1 MSAFKEFKPTSWAID
16 NRTTVFII
24 TVLITLAGLSVY
36 NSIPKEQFPEVVVPT
51 FFVTT
56 VYPGTSPADMENL
69 VTKPL
74 EKQLGTVAGVKKMTS
89 KSQQDFANV
98 VVEFGTN
105 VSVPVAK
112 QKVKDAVD
120 KARSNLPKDLPQ
132 DPQVMEMDISEIPI
146 LFVNISGPFDLD
158 QLKKY
163 ATELKDKIE
172 EVKGINRVDMV
183 GALDR
188 EIQVDVDMFKLQAAR
203 MTMDDIERTVR
214 FENMTLS
221 GGNIKTG
228 DKERSIRVLGEF
240 QSVQDLSNLVVTSM
254 NGSSVF
260 LKDVATV
267 TDGYKDKQ
275 SFARLNG
282 EKVITLNVIKRSGEN
297 LIQASDDINAL
308 LAQSRERLPGDLKL
322 TVSGD
327 QSRVTRTTVND
338 LTNSIIIGF
347 VLVTLVLMF
356 FMGTTNAMFVG
367 LSVPVS
373 SFLAFLFMPSL
384 GFTMNMIVLFALLMA
399 LGVIVDDAIVVIENT
414 HRLFDRGRRSITNAA
429 KMAAGEVFMPVLAGT
444 LTTVAPFLPLA
455 FWDGIVGKFMY
466 YLPVTLILTLL
477 SSLLVAYLINPVF
490 AVQFMRPE
498 PETPAERKQADAR
511 SLRTLWLASVLM
523 ALLGLVVHLSGN
535 TGLGNFVWFVIA
547 LLWLNRFLLKPM
559 IERFQNHTWPGVQ
572 ASYEK
577 VLRWCLHGPRPVVLI
592 LSSLGLLVLSF
603 VLTGISAGSGRLKIA
618 FFPSGEPNFVYVY
631 LNTPIGTRAEVTDSL
646 TRVVE
651 SKVMSVLGAR
661 NPLVESVVT
670 NVAIGAGDPMERD
683 RSVVPHKGKVT
694 VAFIAYGERNGLKTL
709 PLLDSIRARVQGI
722 PGVEIAV
729 DQERN
734 GPPTGKPINIEVSG
748 QDFRLLAQ
756 SAQALK
762 SYLDSANIPGV
773 EELKMD
779 LDRNKPE
786 LLVRIDRER
795 AQREGVSTAQI
806 GSEIR
811 AAVFGKEASKFRSNN
826 DEIPIQL
833 RYSRVDREDLNR
845 LLDARITF
853 RDMNA
858 GGAIRQLPVSAVAS
872 IEFTQALGS
881 IQRKNE
887 NRVVTLSSNVL
898 SGFTPNQVV
907 ASIQQSLNGFKSPEG
922 TSIRM
927 TGEQEEQ
934 AEAGA
939 FLSSALM
946 VSVGLIFMILMF
958 QFNSMNRTLIIL
970 SEILLSIIGVLL
982 GYVIT
987 GMTMS
992 IIMTGIGIV
1001 ALAGIVV
1008 KNGILI
1014 VEFIDLLRKEQGLP
1028 LREAVVQAGK
1038 IRLAPVFLTAAST
1051 VLGLVPLAVGVNIDF
1066 PGLFA
1071 RFEPHFYL
1079 GGDQVAFFGPLSWT
1093 IIFGLTFSTLITL
1106 ILLPAMYYMSERNS
1120 IRRRWFLRNVSRL
1133 AFRNTVSV

>member
-1 MSAFKEFKPTSWAID
+1 MSSFKEFKPTSWAID
-16 NRTTVFII
+16 NRITVFIL
-24 TVLITLAGLSVY
+24 TVIITLAGLSVY

-69 VTKPL
+69 VTRPL
-74 EKQLGTVAGVKKMTS
+74 EKQLGTLSGVKKMTS
-89 KSQQDFANV
+89 NSQQDFANV
-98 VVEFGTN
+98 VVEFGTD
-105 VSVPVAK
+105 VSVSVAK

-120 KARSNLPKDLPQ
+120 KARTDLPKDLPQ
-132 DPQVMEMDISEIPI
+132 DPRVMELDISEVPI

-158 QLKKY
+158 RLKKY
-163 ATELKDKIE
+163 ATDLKDKIE
-172 EVKGINRVDMV
+172 DVKGINRVDMV

-188 EIQVDVDMFKLQAAR
+188 EIQVDVDMFKLQAAN
-203 MTMDDIERTVR
+203 MTMDDIERTIR
-214 FENMTLS
+214 FENMTMS
-221 GGNIKTG
+221 GGNINTG
-228 DKERSIRVLGEF
+228 DKQRSIRILGEF
-240 QSVQDLSNLVVTSM
+240 QSVSELGNLVVTSM

-260 LKDVATV
+260 LKDIAKV

-275 SFARLNG
+275 SYARLNG
-282 EKVITLNVIKRSGEN
+282 QKVITLNVIKRSGEN

-308 LAQSRERLPGDLKL
+308 ISEAKSILPSDLKI
-322 TVSGD
+322 TISGD

-373 SFLAFLFMPSL
+373 SFLAFMFMPSL

-414 HRLFDRGRRSITNAA
+414 HRLFDRGRRNIVTAA

-444 LTTVAPFLPLA
+444 LTTVAPFMPLA
-455 FWDGIVGKFMY
+455 FWDGIVGKFMFF
-466 YLPVTLILTLL
+466 LPVTLILTLM
-477 SSLLVAYLINPVF
+477 SSLLVAYIINPVF
-490 AVQFMRPE
+490 AVQFMKPE
-498 PETPAERKQADAR
+498 PETPEEIQTQKTRSRR
-511 SLRTLWLASVLM
+511 SLLIASAIFAVLGIILHLAGS
-523 ALLGLVVHLSGN
+523 
-535 TGLGNFVWFVIA
+535 TGLANFVLFIVP
-547 LLWLNRFLLKPM
+547 LLWINRIVLGPM
-559 IERFQNHTWPGVQ
+559 IERFQNHTWPSVQ
-572 ASYEK
+572 DKYEQL
-577 VLRWCLHGPRPVVLI
+577 LRWCLQGRRPAYMMLGTA
-592 LSSLGLLVLSF
+592 GLLVLSF
-603 VLTGISAGSGRLKIA
+603 VLTGLSVNSGRVKIA
-618 FFPSGEPNFVYVY
+618 FFPTGEPNFVYVY

-646 TRVVE
+646 TQLVE
-651 SKVMSVLGAR
+651 TKVMDVLGPR

-670 NVAIGAGDPMERD
+670 NVAIGAGDPMD
-683 RSVVPHKGKVT
+683 QDQSVAPHKGKVT
-694 VAFIAYGERNGLKTL
+694 VAFIAFGDRDGMRTL
-709 PLLDSIRARVQGI
+709 PLLDSIRARIKGI

-729 DQERN
+729 DQERG
-734 GPPTGKPINIEVSG
+734 GPPTGKPINIEVTG
-748 QDFRLLAQ
+748 QDFKVLGQ
-756 SAQALK
+756 NAQALK
-762 SYLDSANIPGV
+762 TYLDSCNIAGV
-773 EELKMD
+773 EELKID
-779 LDRNKPE
+779 LERSKPE

-811 AAVFGKEASKFRSNN
+811 SAVFGKEASKFRSNN

-845 LLDARITF
+845 LLNARITF

-858 GGAIRQLPVSAVAS
+858 GGAVRQLPVSAVAN
-872 IEFTQALGS
+872 IEYTSSLGS
-881 IQRKNE
+881 IKRKNE
-887 NRVVTLSSNVL
+887 KRVVTLSSNVL

-907 ASIQQSLNGFKSPEG
+907 ASINEALKGFEATEG
-922 TSIRM
+922 TGIRM

-934 AEAGA
+934 AEAGS
-939 FLSSALM
+939 FLSNALM
-946 VSVGLIFMILMF
+946 ISVGLIFMILMF
-958 QFNSMNRTLIIL
+958 QFNSMNRTLMIL
-970 SEILLSIIGVLL
+970 SEILFSIIGVLL

-1014 VEFIDLLRKEQGLP
+1014 VEFIDLIRKEQRIP
-1028 LREAVVQAGK
+1028 LREAIVQAGK

-1051 VLGLVPLAVGVNIDF
+1051 VLGLVPLALGLNIDF

-1071 RFEPHFYL
+1071 RFEPHLYL

-1106 ILLPAMYYMSERNS
+1106 ILLPAMYYIAERNTV
-1120 IRRRWFLRNVSRL
+1120 RRRWFLRRVSRM
-1133 AFRNTVSV
+1133 AYR